1 MGSISKRAFSKK
13 RLFLDHL
20 LWVDSY
26 YRCRRIAI
34 LKFPDRGHL
43 VEVVQ
48 QMMKRGCL
56 WADAD
61 PLPPWTIVVVASS
74 RNPFAPVCGMKA
86 LTVLN
91 ERKRSRL
98 FHLRHM
104 ARPADV
110 AKAATGKEMKLTIC
124 RLLFLVLVVAVL
136 LAIDRRVESKAKELI
151 YKIEKRDEALRIS
164 KSEFQVSI
172 RGTNWR
178 LQYETSLFDRFY
190 FQ

>member
-1 MGSISKRAFSKK
+1 
-13 RLFLDHL
+13 
-20 LWVDSY
+20 
-26 YRCRRIAI
+26 
-34 LKFPDRGHL
+34 
-43 VEVVQ
+43 
-48 QMMKRGCL
+48 
-56 WADAD
+56 
-61 PLPPWTIVVVASS
+61 
-74 RNPFAPVCGMKA
+74 
-86 LTVLN
+86 
-91 ERKRSRL
+91 
-98 FHLRHM
+98 M

-110 AKAATGKEMKLTIC
+110 AKAATGKEMKLTIR

-178 LQYETSLFDRFY
+178 LQYETSLIDRFY